1 MSDEMLD
8 KYKPLIDHFIMEL
21 LVAIQ
26 SANQEQES
34 VRLISLE
41 QRIDALEEQY
51 KGVKD
56 GRALKQAFL
65 RK

>member
-26 SANQEQES
+26 SANHEQEN

-56 GRALKQAFL
+56 GRALKTAFL